1 MLPTTHFVALS
12 FAYLGLVQAAPGLL
26 PIPPALG
33 AAREHGFVVSLK
45 PSASA
50 RRTVS
55 STHRTILSAF
65 PAIDAV
71 VTHEWPSLNAFA
83 GTFSDA
89 ALLALRSSGDVE
101 KIEHDVLGSVDL
113 LNTQTDAPWGLQ
125 RISQVEKMNRKD
137 VRSLNF
143 TYRYDSSAGK
153 GVDIYVI
160 DTGVMVDHVDFG
172 GRARWGKTFGQY
184 EDRDDFGHGTHVAG
198 IAAGTRYGVAK
209 AANIIALRVMN
220 NEGSGYLSDT
230 IAAVNW
236 ATQQVTRVTKRP
248 SIITMSLKFD
258 PSDVL
263 DAAVTAAV
271 KAGVHVTVS
280 AGNAGVAANTQSP
293 ARARA
298 AITVGATDI
307 NDKISRFSNFG
318 SAVDIFA
325 PGETIISAY
334 IDGPNS
340 TKVMSGT
347 SMATPHVAGLIAYL
361 TSLEGAKSPQDMF
374 SRIQQLG
381 PDRILSD
388 LPADTVNEI
397 INNGAPS
404 Y

>member
-1 MLPTTHFVALS
+1 MLPITPFVALS
-12 FAYLGLVQAAPGLL
+12 LAYLSLAQAARGLL
-26 PIPPALG
+26 PIPPAQG
-33 AAREHGFVVSLK
+33 ATREHGFVVSLK

-50 RRTVS
+50 RRGVS
-55 STHRTILSAF
+55 GTHRTILSAF
-65 PAIDAV
+65 PVVDAL

-89 ALLALRSSGDVE
+89 ALLALRSSSDVE
-101 KIEHDVLGSVDL
+101 KIEHDVFGAVEA

-125 RISQVEKMNRKD
+125 RISQVEKIGRKD
-137 VRSLNF
+137 ARSLNF
-143 TYRYDSSAGK
+143 TYRYDSSAGQ
-153 GVDIYVI
+153 GVDIYVV
-160 DTGVMVDHVDFG
+160 DTGVMIDHADFG
-172 GRARWGKTFGQY
+172 GRARWGKTFGPYQ
-184 EDRDDFGHGTHVAG
+184 DRDDFGHGTHVAG

-209 AANIIALRVMN
+209 SANIIALRVMN
-220 NEGSGYLSDT
+220 NEGGGYLSDT

-236 ATQQVTRVTKRP
+236 ATQQVTNVTKRP

-271 KAGVHVTVS
+271 AAGVHVTVS
-280 AGNAGVAANTQSP
+280 AGNAGVSADTQSP

-325 PGETIISAY
+325 PGESIISSY
-334 IDGPNS
+334 IKGPNS
-340 TKVMSGT
+340 TTVMSGT

-361 TSLEGAKSPQDMF
+361 TSLEGVKTPADMF
-374 SRIQQLG
+374 ARIQQLG
-381 PDRILSD
+381 PDRILSG
-388 LPADTVNEI
+388 LPGDTVNEL